1 MASFQIHL
9 DSKFADLSFD
19 KNACMWHLADPVY
32 LPSDK
37 YEFLVNVSAAS
48 IPLSHHVIAGDN
60 NLLQLLFPSG
70 ATEIRIPAGNR
81 SIDEVIAYVNSEL
94 EGSGYTIAYDEATNK
109 ASLATEAIGASV
121 SIGEGTTCER
131 LLGFVPGQTAP
142 SPSPLVAE
150 RGVDL
155 SGTSSI
161 FVRSNLLTRNR
172 DPVTKAVSN
181 ILAKVHVSR
190 NFYEIEYFSSQ
201 QRFAISDRSVT
212 MIVVYLTDDAQHQID
227 LNGADYSISLE
238 FAVRERPV
246 ITHARDY
253 RLSGITTNV
262 PQPLPNP
269 SQAAKPA
276 DEAGDGGGSERG
288 PGGDRGSGR
297 GAVPGQGGDQGP

>member
-9 DSKFADLSFD
+9 DSKFADLSSD
-19 KNACMWHLADPVY
+19 KNACMWHLADPLY

-48 IPLSHHVIAGDN
+48 IPLSHHVIAADN

-94 EGSGYTIAYDEATNK
+94 EGSDYSIAYDEATNK
-109 ASLATEAIGASV
+109 ASLATEAIGTSV
-121 SIGEGTTCER
+121 SIGEETTCQR
-131 LLGFVPGQTAP
+131 LLGFVPGQTAS

-155 SGTSSI
+155 SGTSSSSI

-172 DPVTKAVSN
+172 APVTKVVSN

-190 NFYEIEYFSSQ
+190 NFNEIEYFSSQ
-201 QRFAISDRSVT
+201 QRFAISHRSVSLLED
-212 MIVVYLTDDAQHQID
+212 MALLSVERCMDVV
-227 LNGADYSISLE
+227 
-238 FAVRERPV
+238 
-246 ITHARDY
+246 
-253 RLSGITTNV
+253 
-262 PQPLPNP
+262 
-269 SQAAKPA
+269 
-276 DEAGDGGGSERG
+276 
-288 PGGDRGSGR
+288 
-297 GAVPGQGGDQGP
+297 